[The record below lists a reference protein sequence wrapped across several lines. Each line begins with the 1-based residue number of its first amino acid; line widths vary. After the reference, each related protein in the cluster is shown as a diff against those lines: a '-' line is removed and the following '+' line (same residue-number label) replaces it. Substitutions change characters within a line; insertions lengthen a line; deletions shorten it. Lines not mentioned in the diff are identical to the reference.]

1 MSQIS
6 AFASSSARL
15 SATHR
20 AFGPPPR
27 NDFGRFID
35 TENPSLLIGDRSN
48 TSINKSSTL
57 IAAIEVGGIQ
67 SILESSSAS

>member
-1 MSQIS
+1 
-6 AFASSSARL
+6 
-15 SATHR
+15 
-20 AFGPPPR
+20 
-27 NDFGRFID
+27 
-35 TENPSLLIGDRSN
+35 LIGDRSN